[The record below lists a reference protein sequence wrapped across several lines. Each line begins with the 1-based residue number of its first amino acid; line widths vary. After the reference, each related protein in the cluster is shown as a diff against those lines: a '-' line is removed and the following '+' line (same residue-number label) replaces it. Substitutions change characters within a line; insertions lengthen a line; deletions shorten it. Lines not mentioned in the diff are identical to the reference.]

1 MRLQHRPLSAVLIS
15 AFALTACCGLPKSDR
30 TALDGTW
37 RVVAVE
43 VEGSGATKHD
53 QPQPSLVLFSG
64 EYYSWSR
71 VTTTS
76 PRALFVAETPTDA
89 ERIAAFDSVLFNA
102 GTYVVSDSTLTVWPI
117 VARSPNFM
125 GGASERYRYRLNGD
139 TLWVEQ
145 RPDDV
150 QFRLGDRLVSPSTDR
165 VLRLVLQRIR

>member
-1 MRLQHRPLSAVLIS
+1 MRPQNRLLSTVLIS
-15 AFALTACCGLPKSDR
+15 AVTLACGGPQR
-30 TALDGTW
+30 THGTALDGAW
-37 RVVAVE
+37 QVVAVE
-43 VEGSGATKHD
+43 VTGSGATAHN

-102 GTYVVSDSTLTVWPI
+102 GTYEISDSTLTVWPI

-165 VLRLVLQRIR
+165 VLRMVLQRIR